1 MHVAVLGTG
10 IMGSG
15 MAANLARAGHEVT
28 VWNRTRSRADALAER
43 EDVDIEVADTPSSA
57 ATGVDAVVT
66 VLFDRAAVEFAC
78 TGPAGA
84 FSAQGTPLWVQ
95 CATVGTEADVLAKA
109 AADFGWRFVDA
120 PVLGTRG
127 PAEQGTLTTLVS
139 GAAADR
145 EAAQPLFDAWGS
157 RTVVAGDRP
166 GDASRLK
173 LVANSWIGGL
183 LSALAESITVARRLG
198 VDPALLLE
206 AIEGGAVDVPY
217 AHLKGEAM
225 IRGEYQT
232 PQFPLAGLV
241 KDLELIIDAAAG
253 DPELAGL
260 QTTLRTARRAMEA
273 GLDDQ
278 DMSAIIAA
286 MNPGDGS

>member
-28 VWNRTRSRADALAER
+28 VWNRTRARADAMAER
-43 EDVDIEVADTPSSA
+43 EDVSVHVADTPAST

-66 VLFDRAAVEFAC
+66 VLFDRPAVETAC

-95 CATVGTEADVLAKA
+95 CSTVGTEVEVLASA
-109 AADFGWRFVDA
+109 AAGRGWRFVDA

-139 GAAADR
+139 GAPADR
-145 EAAQPLFDAWGS
+145 KDAQPLFDAWGS
-157 RTVVAGDRP
+157 RTIVAGDDP

-173 LVANSWIGGL
+173 LVANSWVGGL
-183 LSALAESITVARRLG
+183 LAALAESITVAGRLD
-198 VDPALLLE
+198 VDPMLFLDTIDGTGVYA
-206 AIEGGAVDVPY
+206 PY
-217 AHLKGEAM
+217 ARLKGEAM
-225 IRGEYQT
+225 IRREHP
-232 PQFPLAGLV
+232 PQFPLAGMV
-241 KDLELIIDAAAG
+241 KDLELITDAAAG
-253 DPELAGL
+253 DPPLAGL
-260 QTTLRTARRAMEA
+260 EATLHTARRALEA
-273 GLDDQ
+273 GLGDQ
-278 DMSAIIAA
+278 DMSAIVTA
-286 MNPGDGS
+286 MQA

>member
-43 EDVDIEVADTPSSA
+43 DDVRVEVADTPSSA

-66 VLFDRAAVEFAC
+66 VLFDRTAVEFAC

-84 FSAQGTPLWVQ
+84 FSALGTPLWVQ
-95 CATVGTEADVLAKA
+95 CATVGPEVDVLAKA
-109 AADFGWRFVDA
+109 AADIGWRFVDA

-139 GAAADR
+139 GEAVDR

-173 LVANSWIGGL
+173 LVTNSWIAGML
-183 LSALAESITVARRLG
+183 AALAESVTVARRLG
-198 VDPALLLE
+198 VDPALLLD
-206 AIEGGAVDVPY
+206 AIAGGAVDVPY

-225 IRGEYQT
+225 IRDEHLP
-232 PQFPLAGLV
+232 PQFPLAGMV
-241 KDLELIIDAAAG
+241 KDLELITDAAAG

-260 QTTLRTARRAMEA
+260 RTTLQAARRAMEA
-273 GLDDQ
+273 GLGDQ

-286 MNPGDGS
+286 MDPELGN